1 MGDEI
6 RMKENESQSSDKN
19 GMDGLHTA
27 LENMM
32 QRVYDLQKI
41 CNDILKT
48 CYGERKII
56 FPIDIEKIAHDKGI
70 EIAYKNLNQ
79 GGTEEIDL
87 NIAQL
92 KYEIDHD
99 HNDKVVRKILVD
111 NSQIEGVW
119 WDDLGPYSNVQKY
132 AIAYEIGKIIVKGEI
147 DWKVSHMSKEE
158 VRKRNMK
165 SVPYSLPKLY
175 ARQENFEH
183 EMCAIFLLL
192 PLDLF
197 FDEFYLYLKT
207 RTISPVYM
215 ERWIKHL
222 SEKTEIPN
230 YQLINGYQ
238 YIKFCACQYYQDERD
253 KIEEKDYWD
262 LYQ

>member
-92 KYEIDHD
+92 QYEIDHD

-119 WDDLGPYSNVQKY
+119 WDDLGPYSNVQRY
-132 AIAYEIGKIIVKGEI
+132 AVGYVIET
-147 DWKVSHMSKEE
+147 
-158 VRKRNMK
+158 
-165 SVPYSLPKLY
+165 SLV
-175 ARQENFEH
+175 E
-183 EMCAIFLLL
+183 
-192 PLDLF
+192 
-197 FDEFYLYLKT
+197 
-207 RTISPVYM
+207 
-215 ERWIKHL
+215 
-222 SEKTEIPN
+222 
-230 YQLINGYQ
+230 
-238 YIKFCACQYYQDERD
+238 
-253 KIEEKDYWD
+253 
-262 LYQ
+262 